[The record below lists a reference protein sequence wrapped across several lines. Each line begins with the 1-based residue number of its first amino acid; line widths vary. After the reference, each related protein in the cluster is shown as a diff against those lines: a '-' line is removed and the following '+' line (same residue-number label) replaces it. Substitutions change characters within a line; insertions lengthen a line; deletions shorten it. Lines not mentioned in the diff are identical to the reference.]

1 MVMHKIVHLQHASA
15 WMKYVVVHKVL
26 KYRT

>member
-1 MVMHKIVHLQHASA
+1 MCIIDYEQLALA

>member
-1 MVMHKIVHLQHASA
+1 MIIHKIVHLQHAFA

-26 KYRT
+26 KCRT